1 VSAAQSGED
10 AAGRGTSVARS
21 SEDASGRSANAAWWA
36 VRSAWRRVRPTTLR
50 SRIAAAAAAAIVV
63 AVVVLGVAV
72 VARLD
77 DQLQG
82 SLDRTLKQR
91 AVEVARLSASTPA
104 LLTQP
109 GALEGRLGGSAL
121 FVEVVDRRGRI
132 VARSGGLGSR
142 VLPEDAAARSAL
154 RDRRAAY
161 GDDSLGT
168 EPIRVYAA
176 PLGQL
181 GQGAAAGGAVIVA
194 GTTAES
200 RDTLSTTRGFVLL
213 VAVAAAILA
222 ALLATLLARRA
233 LRPLARLSSGARAIE
248 RTGDASQRLSAPSDR
263 DEVGALAET
272 LNAMLASLERAR
284 EAERRF
290 VGDASHEL
298 RTPLTALRGNV
309 AYVTRHGAD
318 DAVLADIEADV
329 ARLNGLLDDLLA
341 LAREDAA
348 APARGEPVDLVEVA
362 REVASSDS
370 GGVTVVVE
378 GTAVSDPTAV
388 ATDAGAPR
396 PAPHPTRAVL
406 VAGERPALA
415 RAVGNLVANARKHG
429 PPGGRVTVTVAADHG
444 RASVTV
450 ADEGTGLVGDEAA
463 HAFERFWRGPRA
475 GGDGSGLGL
484 AIVRAIAERHG
495 GGVAVDGARFT
506 IDLPRLTDLSRTAR
520 RTPP

>member
-1 VSAAQSGED
+1 VSSAH
-10 AAGRGTSVARS
+10 AGQRA
-21 SEDASGRSANAAWWA
+21 
-36 VRSAWRRVRPTTLR
+36 AWRRLRPKTLR
-50 SRIAAAAAAAIVV
+50 ARIAAAAAAAIVV
-63 AVVVLGVAV
+63 AVVGLGAAV

-77 DQLQG
+77 DQLGG
-82 SLDRTLKQR
+82 SLDRTLKER

-121 FVEVVDRRGRI
+121 FVQVIDRRGRI

-142 VLPEDAAARSAL
+142 VLPQNAVVRGAL
-154 RDRRAAY
+154 RDRRAGY
-161 GDDSLGT
+161 GDDDLGT

-176 PLGQL
+176 PLGEL
-181 GQGAAAGGAVIVA
+181 GRGAAAGGAVVVA
-194 GTTAES
+194 GTTAEN
-200 RDTLSTTRGFVLL
+200 RDTLTTTRAFV
-213 VAVAAAILA
+213 VISAVAAALLA
-222 ALLATLLARRA
+222 ALLAAVLARRA
-233 LRPLARLSSGARAIE
+233 LRPLARLSSGARAIA

-309 AYVTRHGAD
+309 AYVLRHGAD
-318 DAVLADIEADV
+318 DAVLTDIEADV

-348 APARGEPVDLVEVA
+348 APARGEPVDLVDVA
-362 REVASSDS
+362 LEAA
-370 GGVTVVVE
+370 E
-378 GTAVSDPTAV
+378 SDPGDNAV
-388 ATDAGAPR
+388 VQGGRGSAIVD
-396 PAPHPTRAVL
+396 
-406 VAGERPALA
+406 GERTALA
-415 RAVGNLVANARKHG
+415 RAIGNLVHNARKHG
-429 PPGGRVTVTVAADHG
+429 PPGGRVTITVRADG
-444 RASVTV
+444 DRAKVTV
-450 ADEGTGLVGDEAA
+450 ADEGPGLDGDEAA
-463 HAFERFWRGPRA
+463 HAFERFWRGARA

-495 GGVAVDGARFT
+495 GGVAVDGSRFT

-520 RTPP
+520 TTSP

>member
-1 VSAAQSGED
+1 VSAAPSSEEIAGPSED
-10 AAGRGTSVARS
+10 AAGRAVSA
-21 SEDASGRSANAAWWA
+21 AGRAA
-36 VRSAWRRVRPTTLR
+36 RSAWRRLRPKTLR
-50 SRIAAAAAAAIVV
+50 ARIAVAAAAAIVV

-161 GDDSLGT
+161 GDDSLGA

-176 PLGQL
+176 PLGEL
-181 GQGAAAGGAVIVA
+181 GQGTAAGGAVIVA
-194 GTTAES
+194 GTTADS
-200 RDTLSTTRGFVLL
+200 RDTLSTTRGFVVL

-362 REVASSDS
+362 REAASSDS
-370 GGVTVVVE
+370 AGATVV
-378 GTAVSDPTAV
+378 A
-388 ATDAGAPR
+388 APR
-396 PAPHPTRAVL
+396 DARAVL

-415 RAVGNLVANARKHG
+415 RAVGNLVANARRHG
-429 PPGGRVTVTVAADHG
+429 PPEGRITITVTANHE

-450 ADEGTGLVGDEAA
+450 ADEGPGLDGDEAA
-463 HAFERFWRGPRA
+463 HAFERFWRGPSA
-475 GGDGSGLGL
+475 GGEGSGLGL

-495 GGVAVDGARFT
+495 GGVAVDGSRFT

-520 RTPP
+520 TTPP

>member
-1 VSAAQSGED
+1 MSAARPS
-10 AAGRGTSVARS
+10 AAA
-21 SEDASGRSANAAWWA
+21 
-36 VRSAWRRVRPTTLR
+36 AWRRLRPKTLR
-50 SRIAAAAAAAIVV
+50 IRIAAAAAAAIVV

-121 FVEVVDRRGRI
+121 FVQVVDRRGRI

-142 VLPEDAAARSAL
+142 VLPQDTAARSAL

-176 PLGQL
+176 PLGEL

-200 RDTLSTTRGFVLL
+200 RTTLSTTRGFVLL
-213 VAVAAAILA
+213 VAVAAASLA

-233 LRPLARLSSGARAIE
+233 LRPLARLSAGARAIE

-284 EAERRF
+284 QAEQRF

-298 RTPLTALRGNV
+298 RTPLTALRGNL
-309 AYVTRHGAD
+309 AYVTKHGAD
-318 DAVLADIEADV
+318 PDVLEDIAADA
-329 ARLNGLLDDLLA
+329 ARLGDLLDDLLA
-341 LAREDAA
+341 LARQDAA
-348 APARGEPVDLVEVA
+348 APVRGEPVDLAELA
-362 REVASSDS
+362 REAAADHVFAPDS
-370 GGVTVVVE
+370 
-378 GTAVSDPTAV
+378 
-388 ATDAGAPR
+388 
-396 PAPHPTRAVL
+396 L
-406 VAGERPALA
+406 VILGERPALE
-415 RAVGNLVANARKHG
+415 RALDNLVRNARRHG
-429 PPGGRVTVTVAADHG
+429 SGAVTVTVERDGNHA
-444 RASVTV
+444 RLSVT
-450 ADEGTGLVGDEAA
+450 DEGRGLTPEQAE
-463 HAFERFWRGPRA
+463 HAFERFWRGRDAAAP
-475 GGDGSGLGL
+475 GSGLGL

-495 GGVAVDGARFT
+495 GGVTADGSRFT
-506 IDLPRLTDLSRTAR
+506 IDLPLSHGSLKPR
-520 RTPP
+520 P

>member
-1 VSAAQSGED
+1 VSAAPPSDD
-10 AAGRGTSVARS
+10 AAEPSVPAAPRSVSAARS
-21 SEDASGRSANAAWWA
+21 SAAA
-36 VRSAWRRVRPTTLR
+36 LWRRLRPKTLR
-50 SRIAAAAAAAIVV
+50 IRIAAAAAAAIVV

-77 DQLQG
+77 DQLEG
-82 SLDRTLKQR
+82 SLDRTLKER

-121 FVEVVDRRGRI
+121 FVQVVDHRGRI

-176 PLGQL
+176 PLGEL
-181 GQGAAAGGAVIVA
+181 GQGAAAGGTVIVA

-200 RDTLSTTRGFVLL
+200 RDTLDTTRGFVVL

-222 ALLATLLARRA
+222 ALLAAVLARRA
-233 LRPLARLSSGARAIE
+233 LTPLARLSTGARAIA

-329 ARLNGLLDDLLA
+329 ARLNALLDDLLA

-348 APARGEPVDLVEVA
+348 APARGEPVDLVDVA
-362 REVASSDS
+362 LEAAEADPGDNAVVQ
-370 GGVTVVVE
+370 GGRGSAVVE
-378 GTAVSDPTAV
+378 
-388 ATDAGAPR
+388 
-396 PAPHPTRAVL
+396 
-406 VAGERPALA
+406 GERPALA
-415 RAVGNLVANARKHG
+415 RAIGNLVVNARKHG
-429 PPGGRVTVTVAADHG
+429 PPDGRITITVTADHD

-450 ADEGTGLVGDEAA
+450 ADEGPGLESDEAA

-495 GGVAVDGARFT
+495 GRVAVDGARFT
-506 IDLPRLTDLSRTAR
+506 IDLRRLTDLSRTAR
-520 RTPP
+520 TTAP